1 MPSAL
6 LVRQRCYLNEMVDSM
21 EHEDQFHFVSLRQWY
36 LCKDEEAFRQLVKR
50 GDHRL
55 TDGFLPECYT
65 DGCEYGWIQGMVDG
79 LLWGDELHY
88 AVDVDGKAVGCL
100 NVSHC
105 GGVHRRTGILRLILL
120 PEYCGQ
126 GIGTQVIGMVIMKAF
141 HYFREDGF
149 IYKKGGF
156 DRLHAHI
163 IGHNPAAERVLEK
176 NGFIY
181 EGTLRSAACKDGKI
195 YDQKV
200 YGFLHPLV
208 SPVSS
213 PREETYATPTLPDN
227 QSERIEYIHK
237 LLRKEWT

>member
-1 MPSAL
+1 
-6 LVRQRCYLNEMVDSM
+6 MVQERDVC
-21 EHEDQFHFVSLRQWY
+21 QFHSVNLRQWY
-36 LCKDEEAFRQLVKR
+36 LCKDEESFRQLVKR

-100 NVSHC
+100 NVSQC
-105 GGVHRRTGILRLILL
+105 SGVYRRTGILRLILL

-126 GIGTQVIGMVIMKAF
+126 GIGTQAVGIAITNAF

-149 IYKKGGF
+149 ISKKGAF
-156 DRLHAHI
+156 DRLHARI

-176 NGFIY
+176 NGFVY
-181 EGTLRSAACKDGKI
+181 EETMRNAACKAAQGKKDNGYSFTHNLQI
-195 YDQKV
+195 YAKKFFSV
-200 YGFLHPLV
+200 KKMCTFAVLSRV
-208 SPVSS
+208 
-213 PREETYATPTLPDN
+213 
-227 QSERIEYIHK
+227 
-237 LLRKEWT
+237 